1 MPLAVRHET
10 GFAEF
15 QINSR
20 RADDEIMVAKNQSE
34 GGAAQSHRVSARRPS
49 SGVHSIKCLP
59 LLFMGCPLDENRWLM
74 DFLMRFNHRLKDRQW
89 AFTDKTK

>member
-15 QINSR
+15 RINSR
-20 RADDEIMVAKNQSE
+20 RVDDEIMVAKNQSE

-49 SGVHSIKCLP
+49 AGVHAIKCLP

-74 DFLMRFNHRLKDRQW
+74 DLLIRFNHRLKDRQREF
-89 AFTDKTK
+89 AGKTP